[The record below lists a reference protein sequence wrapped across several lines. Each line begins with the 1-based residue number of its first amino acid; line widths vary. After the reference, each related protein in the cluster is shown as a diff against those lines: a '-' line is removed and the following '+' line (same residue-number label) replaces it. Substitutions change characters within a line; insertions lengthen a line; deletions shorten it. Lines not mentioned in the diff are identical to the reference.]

1 MQMLCVKVLGP
12 LEVVR
17 DGVPITPSA
26 PKLQR
31 VFSLLAVSANHIVR
45 TEQLIEELWEEN
57 PPTSVKTTLQTYVYQ
72 LRKLLELDPAQR
84 PSARVRRDDGQP
96 VLLTLSGGYMLAVDR
111 DALDSSHFERQ
122 ATQGWTELDTG
133 DAEAAFHT
141 LDGALRLWR
150 GSALVDLNPGP
161 VLQAEVLRLDE
172 MRKNALEHR
181 IDAALQLGRH
191 QEVLGELTRLAAQQ
205 PTHEGFQAKLMLALY
220 RSGRRSE
227 ALGVYQRTR
236 SALADELGLD
246 PGAELQRVHR
256 AVLAANGSLDAV
268 PAQVRRQPARPE
280 PPRQLPPAGPG
291 LVGRDSELHTVVT
304 AVTAPDRRGPA
315 VVTVDGPPGSGKTAL
330 CVHAGHD
337 VREKFPDGQFHASL
351 ADAAGQ
357 PVDPGTVLAG
367 FLRAI
372 GVPGDRIAG
381 SVAERSTQF
390 RTWTADRRV
399 LVVLDDVLDDHQLAP
414 LLPAGRGCAVVVASR
429 MQLSDPSVTTVVSL
443 SPLSGADG
451 VRVLSGLVGPE
462 RLAQDPDGTRA
473 LVGRCDGLPLALHA
487 AATRLRHRPHWPVRR
502 AADWAAT
509 GADDPFDLRSSVSLS
524 YRVATPEVRW
534 AFRTLSTSDA
544 GSLSLAA
551 ASAVLNLDGCLAET
565 LLDDLVNL
573 HLLEFEHAADH
584 TEEHHYR
591 MLPTF
596 RDIGRRLHLEAELLG
611 AARTEPQPAL
621 AVTTGDAYQ
630 PLCHE
635 AGRVAVAPNRG

>member
-72 LRKLLELDPAQR
+72 LRKLLELDAAQR
-84 PSARVRRDDGQP
+84 PSARVRRDDGEP
-96 VLLTLSGGYMLAVDR
+96 VLLTLSGGYMLALDR

-122 ATQGWTELDTG
+122 ATQGWTELDAG

-236 SALADELGLD
+236 SALAAELGLD
-246 PGAELQRVHR
+246 PGAELQRIHR

-268 PAQVRRQPARPE
+268 PAQVRRQVARPE

-291 LVGRDSELHTVVT
+291 LIGRDSELRTILS

-330 CVHAGHD
+330 CVHAGHE
-337 VREKFPDGQFHASL
+337 VRDRFPDGQFHASL
-351 ADAAGQ
+351 SDAAGQ

-372 GVPGDRIAG
+372 GVAGDRIAG
-381 SVAERSTQF
+381 SVEERSTQF

-399 LVVLDDVLDDHQLAP
+399 LVVLDDVLENRQLAP
-414 LLPAGRGCAVVVASR
+414 LLPAGRGCGVVVASR
-429 MQLSDPSVTTVVSL
+429 LQLSDPAVTTAVSL
-443 SPLSGADG
+443 SPLCGSDG
-451 VRVLSGLVGPE
+451 VRVLTCLVGPE
-462 RLAQDPDGTRA
+462 RLAQDPEGTRT

-502 AADWAAT
+502 AVDWAGT
-509 GADDPFDLRSSVSLS
+509 GADDPFDLRSSVSLTYS
-524 YRVATPEVRW
+524 IATPEVRW
-534 AFRTLSTSDA
+534 AFRALSLSDA
-544 GSLSLAA
+544 RSLSLVNAA
-551 ASAVLNLDGCLAET
+551 AVLDLDGCLAET

-591 MLPTF
+591 MLPSF
-596 RDIGRRLHLEAELLG
+596 RAIGRQLHLEAELLG
-611 AARTEPQPAL
+611 ADREDQQPAM
-621 AVTTGDAYQ
+621 AITTGDAYA